1 MSDLASPLLVTMRDE
16 AQAYVCFCAL
26 MARVHSNFHIDGDA
40 MTLKFQH
47 LTEALIFYDL
57 EYFTYLQLHQVSS
70 LYSLKIVCYC
80 ELYKI
85 QEKPIYISYCVIH
98 SSGKVFHYN

>member
-1 MSDLASPLLVTMRDE
+1 MYFSITFRYALNHPSVGYCQGMSDLASPLLVTMRDE

-57 EYFTYLQLHQVSS
+57 EYFTYLQLHQV
-70 LYSLKIVCYC
+70 C
-80 ELYKI
+80 
-85 QEKPIYISYCVIH
+85 
-98 SSGKVFHYN
+98 